1 MMPTKPQ
8 CDLMQGI
15 LEASGFVAE
24 GGLVVFYGNFDFKCT
39 HVAVTHQIRIS
50 SGLIL
55 MCAGDRGGGQD
66 FTLRVDMLSNQ
77 SFPIRQSI
85 VSLAFLCSFSFSL
98 LTKDVCTF
106 SSTWATKN
114 VSFLKVICTVKIND
128 EILWLKTGAVV
139 VETLL

>member
-1 MMPTKPQ
+1 M
-8 CDLMQGI
+8 
-15 LEASGFVAE
+15 V
-24 GGLVVFYGNFDFKCT
+24 NFDFKCT
-39 HVAVTHQIRIS
+39 RTQHVYVTHYIRIS

-55 MCAGDRGGGQD
+55 MCAGDRGGGRD

-77 SFPIRQSI
+77 SFHIRQSI
-85 VSLAFLCSFSFSL
+85 AFLCSFSFSR

-114 VSFLKVICTVKIND
+114 VSFLKVICTVKKND
-128 EILWLKTGAVV
+128 DILWLKTGAAV